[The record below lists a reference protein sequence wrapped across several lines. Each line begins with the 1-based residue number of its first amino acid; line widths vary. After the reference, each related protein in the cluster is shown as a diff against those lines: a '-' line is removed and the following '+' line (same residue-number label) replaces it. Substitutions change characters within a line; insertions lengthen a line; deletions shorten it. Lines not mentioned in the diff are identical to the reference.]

1 MRRGIGDTGKKQCTM
16 GVHMNRGMRFAF
28 VAAALEGALSL
39 AGSIGQSGHDGGI
52 IRWLAARCPKVW

>member
-1 MRRGIGDTGKKQCTM
+1 M